1 MCGLNNLAKKG
12 AYIEPSGYSGKKLGT
27 AHYSVTHQV
36 QIAEWKHCGIVS
48 VVSNKHLGEEISK
61 GTHLK
66 IG

>member
-1 MCGLNNLAKKG
+1 VG
-12 AYIEPSGYSGKKLGT
+12 IFGKKLGT
-27 AHYSVTHQV
+27 AYYSSTHQV
-36 QIAEWKHCGIVS
+36 QIVEWRLCGIVS